1 MKALFI
7 SLAILSLVNIG
18 ISDVANAKRFNIVKV
33 YKSYNYIKKSVP
45 SSFVSDVIVGGGS
58 AMAGAYLYDKMT
70 EETEKQRNGQLSKSQ
85 ETKNTQPIKE
95 ERNDN

>member
-7 SLAILSLVNIG
+7 FLVILSFVNIG
-18 ISDVANAKRFNIVKV
+18 TPDVANAKRFNIVKV

-58 AMAGAYLYDKMT
+58 AMAGAYLSNKMT
-70 EETEKQRNGQLSKSQ
+70 EEQRNEQPSKSQ
-85 ETKNTQPIKE
+85 ENRENQPAKE
-95 ERNDN
+95 ECNDYCR